1 MKGQLL
7 ATVHRRNLLFFVAAG
22 AVAAATGTAVPEV
35 LAAEPESRA
44 ETEKRKARFQA
55 NSPEVQDFYRVNRY
69 PGGR

>member
-7 ATVHRRNLLFFVAAG
+7 TIDRRNLFCLVVAG
-22 AVAAATGTAVPEV
+22 TVAAATGTAVPEV

>member
-7 ATVHRRNLLFFVAAG
+7 TTVHRRNLLFFVAAG
-22 AVAAATGTAVPEV
+22 AVAAATGTAAPEA

-44 ETEKRKARFQA
+44 EKRKARYQA
-55 NSPEVQDFYRVNRY
+55 DSAEVQDFYRVNRY